1 MTFPMPLEGS
11 VPLHLGKKPLQ
22 APGLCSLGFP
32 PMELDTGPR
41 LAIRVLGVPVTLEAD
56 LGGAM
61 PHNEAEHKL
70 ELQVVT
76 LNLSLPLACHL
87 AEESCFMIGP

>member
-1 MTFPMPLEGS
+1 
-11 VPLHLGKKPLQ
+11 
-22 APGLCSLGFP
+22 
-32 PMELDTGPR
+32 MELDTGPR

-70 ELQVVT
+70 
-76 LNLSLPLACHL
+76 
-87 AEESCFMIGP
+87 